1 MEANNIE
8 VKHPKDFLVLAIY
21 ELIGT
26 TILTIAMN
34 FAAGRPDIIAS
45 GIFVAIVLTFKISGS
60 HFNAG
65 ISLGTY
71 ILNGQWRA

>member
-21 ELIGT
+21 EFIGT

-65 ISLGTY
+65 ISIGTY
-71 ILNGQWRA
+71 ILNGQWKA